1 MDKTYSP
8 EPLNK
13 QASLIVDAQT
23 DIKLAIKNGIL
34 TGKTS
39 YVTKAKI
46 LEIIDK
52 TLRSINSTELKKNAK
67 ISLMQ
72 FADKAYTRLKVVLP
86 NPLTAIAVYSII
98 KSIDGKKQDFV
109 FYPKTTIQKNAIR
122 QLYPNYFHT
131 IEKGLPL
138 QEFQKDYFN
147 KVNDAL
153 EDIANMHA
161 IDADDIIGRN
171 SLRNFAEMQVR
182 YERHQE
188 NIRELKEKGVKLV
201 VCSVHGD
208 CSDRC
213 YEWQGRVYSLDGTKG
228 VTEDGREY
236 VPLEVATDIYYTTKK
251 GKVYKNG
258 LLGFNCRHKL
268 SPYKVGMVIPTVSKE
283 EQQREDAITKEQR
296 RLERNIIHWREEAL
310 TAKGVNAKAYKKARE
325 KTTEYYQRYKKF
337 SLDNER
343 AFYPDR
349 IKIL

>member
-1 MDKTYSP
+1 MNKTYSP

-13 QASLIVDAQT
+13 QASVIVDAQT
-23 DIKLAIKNGIL
+23 DIKLAVKNGIL
-34 TGKTS
+34 TGQPS

-52 TLRSINSTELKKNAK
+52 SLRLIKSTELKKNAQ

-72 FADKAYTRLKVVLP
+72 FAERVYMRLKAVLP
-86 NPLTAIAVYSII
+86 NPMNALAIYTLI
-98 KSIDGKKQDFV
+98 KATDGKKGETFI
-109 FYPKTTIQKNAIR
+109 PKNFEQR
-122 QLYPNYFHT
+122 QATKQVYGGFFHT
-131 IEKGLPL
+131 TEKGIPL

-147 KVNDAL
+147 KVNNAL

-182 YERHQE
+182 YERHQNE
-188 NIRELKEKGVKLV
+188 IKELKEKGVKLV

-213 YEWQGRVYSLDGTKG
+213 FNWQGRVYSLDGTKG
-228 VTEDGREY
+228 TTEDGREY

-251 GKVYKNG
+251 GKTYKNG

-268 SPYKVGMVIPTVSKE
+268 YPYKTGMVIPKVLKE
-283 EQQREDAITKEQR
+283 EQKKEDAITKEQR
-296 RLERNIIHWREEAL
+296 RLERAIIHWREQAL
-310 TAKGVNAKAYKKARE
+310 MAKGVNAKAYKRAKSKA
-325 KTTEYYQRYKKF
+325 TELYNRYKEF
-337 SLDNER
+337 SLGNER